1 MGWHKPCQTQE
12 RTRRFL
18 KVLKI
23 SIAVALVGFGLP
35 ILLCLSSLSEPASL
49 AFLIFWLFSFAFD
62 VYTTW
67 RFYMDDPGKFES
79 RELSAMFKRLNAKL
93 GFEKAVFVFILA
105 VEIPAGLLISFV
117 GAPAVAGTIRV
128 RSTAACLAAGF
139 GLLGFIH
146 LYAAVR
152 NLAIEASE
160 GRRP

>member
-1 MGWHKPCQTQE
+1 LPGAG
-12 RTRRFL
+12 RTRRSL

-23 SIAVALVGFGLP
+23 GIAVALAGFGLP
-35 ILLCLSSLSEPASL
+35 ILLCLSSLSEPAGS
-49 AFLIFWLFSFAFD
+49 AFLIFWLSSFAFD
-62 VYTTW
+62 VYSTW
-67 RFYMDDPGKFES
+67 RFYVDDPGKFES

-93 GFEKAVFVFILA
+93 GFKKAVLAFALA
-105 VEIPAGLLISFV
+105 VEVPAGLLISFV
-117 GAPAVAGTIRV
+117 GATAVAETIGV

-152 NLAIEASE
+152 NLAIEAAE

>member
-1 MGWHKPCQTQE
+1 LPDAE

-23 SIAVALVGFGLP
+23 GIAVALVGFGLP
-35 ILLCLSSLSEPASL
+35 ILLCLSSIFEL
-49 AFLIFWLFSFAFD
+49 AGSAFPIFWLFSFAFD

-67 RFYMDDPGKFES
+67 RFYTDDPGKFES
-79 RELSAMFKRLNAKL
+79 RELSATFKRLNVKL
-93 GFEKAVFVFILA
+93 GFKKAVLA
-105 VEIPAGLLISFV
+105 FAFTVEVPAGLLISFV
-117 GAPAVAGTIRV
+117 GAPAVAGTIGV

>member
-1 MGWHKPCQTQE
+1 MPDAE

-23 SIAVALVGFGLP
+23 GIVVALIGFGLP
-35 ILLCLSSLSEPASL
+35 ILLCLSSLFELASS
-49 AFLIFWLFSFAFD
+49 AFLLFWLFSFAFD
-62 VYTTW
+62 VCTTW
-67 RFYMDDPGKFES
+67 RFYTDDPGKFES
-79 RELSAMFKRLNAKL
+79 RELSAMFKRLNVKL
-93 GFEKAVFVFILA
+93 GFKKAVLA
-105 VEIPAGLLISFV
+105 FAFTVEIPAGLLISFV
-117 GAPAVAGTIRV
+117 GAPAVAGTIGV

>member
-1 MGWHKPCQTQE
+1 MPDAE

-18 KVLKI
+18 KFLKI
-23 SIAVALVGFGLP
+23 GIAVALIGFGLP
-35 ILLCLSSLSEPASL
+35 ILLCLSSLFELAGS

-67 RFYMDDPGKFES
+67 RFYMDDLGKFES

-93 GFEKAVFVFILA
+93 GFKKAIFVFALA
-105 VEIPAGLLISFV
+105 VEAPAGLLISLV
-117 GAPAVAGTIRV
+117 GAPAVAETVGV
-128 RSTAACLAAGF
+128 HSTSACLAAGF